1 MWKVKLLRHLKD
13 NIENNFADFE
23 VGEDLFNNTNHKGK
37 IDTLDFNKINY
48 FCLPKDKTHKR
59 THLRHQLQT
68 KGWYP
73 EHMECLWVTTLSDG
87 QTTEKTLREYPN
99 GQ

>member
-1 MWKVKLLRHLKD
+1 MKLDPHFTAYQKKINFGWIVDLNVKGETIKHLKD
-13 NIENNFADFE
+13 NTGKQLCDLE

-48 FCLPKDKTHKR
+48 FYLPKDKTHKR
-59 THLRHQLQT
+59 THLKHQLQT

-73 EHMECLWVTTLSDG
+73 EA
-87 QTTEKTLREYPN
+87 
-99 GQ
+99 